1 MRAKLMEETELVP
14 EFRIDLGI
22 SLVAA
27 GRDIEIVHGDLVSQ
41 TGAFS
46 EHHGDVP
53 AIDLAAEILHVDP
66 FERNAR
72 DYGDAVIAF
81 LSVESGVFVAETL
94 ETLHRESVNR
104 TLGLLQAE
112 HIGLRAFQES
122 RDQINAQPDRV
133 DVPGGDLE
141 RHCGNL

>member
-1 MRAKLMEETELVP
+1 MRAHLIEETELVL

-27 GRDIEIVHGDLVSQ
+27 GRDIEIVHGDLVFQ

-66 FERNAR
+66 LERNAR

-94 ETLHRESVNR
+94 ETVNRESVIR
-104 TLGLLQAE
+104 TFRGLQA
-112 HIGLRAFQES
+112 QE
-122 RDQINAQPDRV
+122 V
-133 DVPGGDLE
+133 
-141 RHCGNL
+141 